1 MRQLIYKFILSY
13 VSVFVN
19 EFCQKKEISAAIT
32 KRNTALKGN
41 FMSSIEEIYRF
52 LPTKL
57 SGAIANAVKI
67 SREKL
72 FEIHI
77 TLGGGSS
84 VRFPSGKV
92 FLGVTLLREDMDNI
106 LSALTGGALY
116 AHRHTLSEGFLTL
129 AGGVRVG
136 ICGQARYESERLVGV
151 ADVTSLLIR
160 VPGGVCNFTDELVSA
175 FLESERGMLIYA
187 PASGGKTTALRALVA
202 RLAQTKTVGRIS
214 VIDERCELCTDE
226 LSRLDVD
233 IFKGYRR
240 AEGMRIALRVMSPEV
255 IAVDEIGA
263 SDEGQEMLESLMSG
277 VKFVATAHA
286 KEYGELRRRKNLAP
300 FFELGIFD
308 TFVGIFNTDMGF
320 TCEIRKEE
328 DSI

>member
-1 MRQLIYKFILSY
+1 MY
-13 VSVFVN
+13 
-19 EFCQKKEISAAIT
+19 
-32 KRNTALKGN
+32 
-41 FMSSIEEIYRF
+41 
-52 LPTKL
+52 
-57 SGAIANAVKI
+57 
-67 SREKL
+67 
-72 FEIHI
+72 
-77 TLGGGSS
+77 
-84 VRFPSGKV
+84 
-92 FLGVTLLREDMDNI
+92 
-106 LSALTGGALY
+106 
-116 AHRHTLSEGFLTL
+116 
-129 AGGVRVG
+129 VG
-136 ICGQARYESERLVGV
+136 IHGIGSMVFRLPFGE
-151 ADVTSLLIR
+151 
-160 VPGGVCNFTDELVSA
+160 CNFAAELCEL
-175 FLESERGMLIYA
+175 FLSKAHSGMLIYA
-187 PASGGKTTALRALVA
+187 PPGGGKTTALRSLV
-202 RLAQTKTVGRIS
+202 RLLSSGERAKRVA

-240 AEGMRIALRVMSPEV
+240 AEGMRIALRVMSLEV

-263 SDEGQEMLESLMSG
+263 SDEGEEMLESLMSG